1 MWWVEDIAKASED
14 LESNLRIVRLLRL
27 TFGDQSAAAF
37 LELALRTIVAPHC
50 KTKLGRQMLESHRY
64 VDDGLFAHFDKAELH
79 AAMQDVVDTLMIFGF
94 EVKHV
99 CTEDLS
105 WHKDKG

>member
-50 KTKLGRQMLESHRY
+50 KTRLGRQMLESHRY
-64 VDDGLFAHFDKAELH
+64 VDD
-79 AAMQDVVDTLMIFGF
+79 
-94 EVKHV
+94 
-99 CTEDLS
+99 
-105 WHKDKG
+105 